1 MSTLRSP
8 MVAGVCACVCG
19 GAGWGRGGR
28 GGRPVLSGADWGGGN
43 RPRPRCES
51 VAPAPQG
58 GTPAFLSGEQGGE
71 GLARKQENGGRVSA
85 SFFVSCFLVS
95 CSALSTPTQ
104 RGGARVKKHGAA
116 GFAEGRRL
124 SLSLSLSL
132 MYIDR
137 GAKST
142 QSLPPL
148 PPFHHAVVGVA
159 GGALTN
165 ARCEYAASS
174 THSTKERPPTI
185 QARTKAAV

>member
-8 MVAGVCACVCG
+8 MVAGVCVCVCG
-19 GAGWGRGGR
+19 GAGWEGGDGGEAGVVRGPIG
-28 GGRPVLSGADWGGGN
+28 GGGN

-71 GLARKQENGGRVSA
+71 GLARKKRKRRESARVFFCLLCCFMQCSLPPDTAGGGPVSK
-85 SFFVSCFLVS
+85 SMGRRF
-95 CSALSTPTQ
+95 
-104 RGGARVKKHGAA
+104 RGGEAP
-116 GFAEGRRL
+116 
-124 SLSLSLSL
+124 LSLSLSL
-132 MYIDR
+132 MYIDS
-137 GAKST
+137 KST
-142 QSLPPL
+142 VSPPSPL
-148 PPFHHAVVGVA
+148 FHAVVGVA
-159 GGALTN
+159 GGGVTN